1 MTPKYWGPSVW
12 GFLHTLAA
20 KISDEGYIQ
29 LRTEIYNMVYK
40 ILVLLPCPECSHDAT
55 AHFKTVP
62 AHFLRDRTTF
72 CNAIYLLHNKI
83 NVKLKKP
90 LFNASH
96 LSVYSHSNI
105 INAYNNF
112 TRVFN
117 TTASRLMNEN
127 LHRRMFVGN
136 LHKWLM
142 TNIRF
147 FITYKPVITREVPT
161 IHTIHTVPIIPTIPT
176 IPTVPIIPTIPTI
189 PTIHTVP
196 IIPTIHTIPTVPII
210 PTIPTVHTIH
220 TVPIIPTIPT
230 IPNTPGV
237 VDTTVL
243 IEDVPHITREQ
254 SPTYEPIEDGDGL
267 EVRAPITDIGIP
279 TVAEMLD
286 EPDTNDIPTVAEML
300 DEPDTNNIPSPIDA
314 HILEPSVNIEII
326 EQIDNIETTFGT
338 IVDVAIEDT
347 VTAPLPKKRGRK
359 KKV

>member
-147 FITYKPVITREVPT
+147 FITYKPVINREVPT
-161 IHTIHTVPIIPTIPT
+161 IFTIPT
-176 IPTVPIIPTIPTI
+176 T
-189 PTIHTVP
+189 H
-196 IIPTIHTIPTVPII
+196 
-210 PTIPTVHTIH
+210 
-220 TVPIIPTIPT
+220 
-230 IPNTPGV
+230 GL

-243 IEDVPHITREQ
+243 IEDVPHIPTEQ
-254 SPTYEPIEDGDGL
+254 SPTYEPIEDGDGIEL
-267 EVRAPITDIGIP
+267 RAPITDICIP
-279 TVAEMLD
+279 TGAERLD
-286 EPDTNDIPTVAEML
+286 EPDTNDIP
-300 DEPDTNNIPSPIDA
+300 SPIDA
-314 HILEPSVNIEII
+314 HIVEPSVNI
-326 EQIDNIETTFGT
+326 EQIDNIETIFGT